1 MEATKSLKQLRG
13 FIGMDNYYR
22 DMWPHQANVLA
33 PPTAKIGNKKCYLS
47 LPDDLIT
54 DNPLDMENINK
65 TKTPIMHFNSRRKI
79 TQIALCD
86 NKLVQV

>member
-54 DNPLDMENINK
+54 DNPLDMEHINK

>member
-65 TKTPIMHFNSRRKI
+65 N
-79 TQIALCD
+79 QDADNALQQQAENYPD
-86 NKLVQV
+86 RSL